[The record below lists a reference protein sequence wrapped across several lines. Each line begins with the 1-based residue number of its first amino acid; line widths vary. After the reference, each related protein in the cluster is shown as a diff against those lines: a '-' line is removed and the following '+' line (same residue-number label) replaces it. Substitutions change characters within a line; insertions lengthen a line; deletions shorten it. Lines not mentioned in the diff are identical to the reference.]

1 MDLLKEF
8 LNQKTKE
15 IEASIDTAVKQ
26 KIEEVNKLIEELK
39 NNVKLPIIQFKSKD
53 GSTKTELKHEKFND
67 LCKIILSQKRSAKNI
82 LLVGEAGAG
91 KSKLASQVAKYA
103 GLDFYP
109 LSIGAQTTKSD
120 LMGYMNATGEYITTP
135 VREAFE
141 KGGILLLDEIDAGN
155 ANTLTILNNLLSN
168 DEICFSDK
176 LVKKHPA
183 FICICTANTYGKGA
197 TLEYMGRNRLDSAT
211 LDRFIIL
218 NIGYDKNIEKT
229 ICNNDKYLKI
239 VNKLRKNAEKYA
251 IKIIISPRAIFNGA
265 DLLEAGF
272 SIKNV
277 VDMCIF
283 KGASEDVRSRLI
295 DGIEELQEEKK
306 ED

>member
-1 MDLLKEF
+1 MDLLQQF
-8 LNQKTKE
+8 LTEKTKE
-15 IEASIDTAVKQ
+15 ITEQIDGAVKQ

-39 NNVKLPIIQFKSKD
+39 NNVKLPVIQFKAKD
-53 GSTKTELKHEKFND
+53 DKIKTELKHEKFND
-67 LCKIILSQKRSAKNI
+67 LCKIILSQKRAQKNV

-91 KSKLASQVAKYA
+91 KSKLVQQVAKYA

-120 LMGYMNATGEYITTP
+120 LMGYMDAMGKYVTTG

-168 DEICFSDK
+168 DEIAFADK
-176 LVKKHPA
+176 VVKKDPA

-197 TLEYMGRNRLDSAT
+197 TIEYMGRNRLDSAT

-218 NIGYDKNIEKT
+218 NVGYDKNIEKT
-229 ICNNDKYLKI
+229 ICNNDKYLNI
-239 VNKLRKNAEKYA
+239 INKLRANAEKYA

-265 DLLEAGF
+265 DLLDADF
-272 SIKNV
+272 SIKEVLEMV
-277 VDMCIF
+277 VF
-283 KGASEDVRSRLI
+283 KGASEDVKSRLL
-295 DGIEELQEEKK
+295 DGVKL
-306 ED
+306 EDNNQ

>member
-1 MDLLKEF
+1 MDLLQQF
-8 LNQKTKE
+8 LTEKTKE
-15 IEASIDTAVKQ
+15 ITEQIDGAVKQ

-39 NNVKLPIIQFKSKD
+39 NNVNLPIIQFKAKD
-53 GSTKTELKHEKFND
+53 GKIRTELKHEKFND
-67 LCKIILSQKRSAKNI
+67 LCKIILSQKRAQKNV

-91 KSKLASQVAKYA
+91 KSKIVQQVAKYA

-120 LMGYMNATGEYITTP
+120 LMGYMDAMGKYVTTG

-168 DEICFSDK
+168 DEIAFADK
-176 LVKKHPA
+176 VVKKNPA

-197 TLEYMGRNRLDSAT
+197 TIEYVGRNRLDSAT

-229 ICNNDKYLKI
+229 ICNNDKYLNI
-239 VNKLRKNAEKYA
+239 INKLRENAEKYA

-265 DLLEAGF
+265 DLLDADF
-272 SIKNV
+272 SIKEVLEMV
-277 VDMCIF
+277 VF
-283 KGASEDVRSRLI
+283 KGASEDVKSRLL
-295 DGIEELQEEKK
+295 DGVKL
-306 ED
+306 EDNK